1 MAYAGAPEPG
11 TAGPSMASVRT
22 MHHGGRQRPVGDT
35 EEVSTRVP
43 AAVAAVREDLG
54 AVVAEVTGRLRAEL
68 PSYARVPPDL
78 LTLRVTRAVDRGMGV
93 VARLYR
99 AGGAD
104 APPATAYGPG
114 VAPAAPAGVG
124 AIGDTVPVG
133 DVLHAHRIGV
143 DVVWS
148 RFAAEMTARQAT
160 PEELLEIGEQVW
172 SWAGA
177 MTVRIVR
184 RRALQDVRDG
194 TRPEATEGRLEAY
207 VRMLLTTPA
216 DPSAVR
222 VFTGEPGAPRMPF
235 RARAVSGATALTDV
249 VRALRPWLAVDP
261 AGEPMVTAVD
271 GDAAGLL
278 TGRPSAPCR
287 NLVVGLGAAV
297 TAPDL
302 AEEFTAASRAVQTA
316 VAFGMAGVFTRD
328 ELGLRAAVAQ
338 TPVLGERLVRQRLAP
353 LHERGDEGVQLEEA
367 VAAYLEHGL
376 RLEAAART
384 LFVHPNTLR
393 NRLRRFEEV
402 SGTSLRD
409 PADLAEVWWALAHQR
424 VHGRPAAVAP
434 SRRDR

>member
-1 MAYAGAPEPG
+1 M
-11 TAGPSMASVRT
+11 
-22 MHHGGRQRPVGDT
+22 GGT

-93 VARLYR
+93 VARLCT
-99 AGGAD
+99 AQGAD
-104 APPATAYGPG
+104 ALPVTALGPGGDPAVPATA
-114 VAPAAPAGVG
+114 G

-133 DVLHAHRIGV
+133 DVIHAHRIGV

-148 RFAAEMTARQAT
+148 RFAAEMTARQA
-160 PEELLEIGEQVW
+160 PSEELLEIGEQVW

-184 RRALQDVRDG
+184 RRALHDVPDR
-194 TRPEATEGRLEAY
+194 TRPESTEGRLETY
-207 VRMLLTTPA
+207 VRLLLTIPA
-216 DPSAVR
+216 DPAVVR
-222 VFTGEPGAPRMPF
+222 IFAWEPGVARLPF
-235 RARAVSGATALTDV
+235 RARAVSGATTPTEV

-261 AGEPMVTAVD
+261 AGEPLVTTVD

-278 TGRPSAPCR
+278 TGRPSALYR

-302 AEEFTAASRAVQTA
+302 AEEFTAASRALQTA

-328 ELGLRAAVAQ
+328 ELGLRTAVAQ

-353 LHERGDEGVQLEEA
+353 LHERGDGVQLEEA

-376 RLEAAART
+376 RLEAAARA

-402 SGTSLRD
+402 SGTNLRD

-424 VHGRPAAVAP
+424 VHGRPAAVVP
-434 SRRDR
+434 SPRDR